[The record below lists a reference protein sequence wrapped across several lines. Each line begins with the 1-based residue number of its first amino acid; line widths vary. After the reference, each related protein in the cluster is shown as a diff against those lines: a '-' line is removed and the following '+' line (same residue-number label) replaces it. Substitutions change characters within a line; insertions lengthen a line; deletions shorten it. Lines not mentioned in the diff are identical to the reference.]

1 MLSMINQKAVIK
13 NIKETEIR
21 IASFVVEHNIPIN
34 VSDHLVNLI
43 NSIKL
48 EPKHLAKL
56 TYDRTKCTSI
66 INNVI
71 AATRFEY
78 LKNYLKT
85 NKFSLLVDEST
96 DTSSVKNLAMVV
108 RTCQNFEVSDQ
119 FLTLLL
125 VANATADSM
134 YKAITDFF
142 NSYDIPYTINLIGFA
157 ADGANAMMGKS
168 HSLQSFLKNDIQ
180 ELFVMK
186 CVCHSLALCAEYVC
200 RKLPD
205 EVETL
210 IRNIYNF
217 FNHSYKRQYEFK
229 EFQHFFEVNPHKLL
243 QLSCTRWLSLLMVV
257 KRVLEHAILTP
268 CRVED

>member
-157 ADGANAMMGKS
+157 ADGANAMMV
-168 HSLQSFLKNDIQ
+168 L
-180 ELFVMK
+180 
-186 CVCHSLALCAEYVC
+186 Y
-200 RKLPD
+200 LPP
-205 EVETL
+205 VGSR
-210 IRNIYNF
+210 IRIDP
-217 FNHSYKRQYEFK
+217 Q
-229 EFQHFFEVNPHKLL
+229 
-243 QLSCTRWLSLLMVV
+243 
-257 KRVLEHAILTP
+257 
-268 CRVED
+268 